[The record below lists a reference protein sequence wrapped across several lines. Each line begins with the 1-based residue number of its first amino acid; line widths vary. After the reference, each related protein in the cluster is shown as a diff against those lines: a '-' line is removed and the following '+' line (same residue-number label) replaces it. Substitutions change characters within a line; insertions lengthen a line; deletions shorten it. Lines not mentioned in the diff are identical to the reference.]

1 MLNLQNLDVL
11 DPPDVDQTNFGAD
24 MKRWLANIVD
34 IVNFNFLALNQLSF
48 YIKNMITS
56 QGLDVGGG
64 GVSVNVPV
72 VGLTP
77 TGFVTVTLISSSNTA
92 EVVSITPLTNSFNLV
107 FNNNPGASAI
117 IVYQAYI
124 AKPPT
129 EF

>member
-11 DPPDVDQTNFGAD
+11 DPPDVDQTNFGPD
-24 MKRWLANIVD
+24 MKRWLSNIVD
-34 IVNFNFLALNQLSF
+34 VINFNFLTLKQLSF
-48 YIKNMITS
+48 YVQNLIKSEGVN
-56 QGLDVGGG
+56 VGGG

-77 TGFVTVTLISSSNTA
+77 SGFVTVTLISSSNTA
-92 EVVSITPLTNSFNLV
+92 EVASVTPLTNSFNLI

-124 AKPPT
+124 AKPQT

>member
-48 YIKNMITS
+48 YVKNMITS

-72 VGLTP
+72 IGLTP